1 MDIVPYNWTK
11 RIEKMLDMIRVNCS
25 ILGDYHS
32 YKYQRYK
39 KMLTYFRIPLIVLSA
54 FNAFAAIGL
63 QQYTSQR
70 TISTING
77 TISLFCGILTSVELF
92 LNVQKKMELELSTYK
107 DYYILSVQI
116 FKVISIDRNQ
126 RKIDGREFLDSI
138 FMEYEKL
145 IQTSN
150 VITNE
155 SINDMF
161 SQSALFLQKKEIDR
175 SHITKIMGVPNE
187 LYSAL
192 YSVYNPKLH
201 KIKSKQNN
209 AMKYYECFFMDP
221 SGNDMENLSIDPEF
235 FENVKGI
242 V

>member
-1 MDIVPYNWTK
+1 MDIVPSNWTK

-39 KMLTYFRIPLIVLSA
+39 KMLTYFRVPLIVLSA

-70 TISTING
+70 NISTING

-107 DYYILSVQI
+107 DYNILSVQI
-116 FKVISIDRNQ
+116 FKVISIDRSQ

-150 VITNE
+150 AITHE

-161 SQSALFLQKKEIDR
+161 SQSASLKKKIDR
-175 SHITKIMGVPNE
+175 SHIKKIMGVPNK
-187 LYSAL
+187 LYSAV

-221 SGNDMENLSIDPEF
+221 SGNDMENTYIESDF
-235 FENVKGI
+235 F
-242 V
+242 